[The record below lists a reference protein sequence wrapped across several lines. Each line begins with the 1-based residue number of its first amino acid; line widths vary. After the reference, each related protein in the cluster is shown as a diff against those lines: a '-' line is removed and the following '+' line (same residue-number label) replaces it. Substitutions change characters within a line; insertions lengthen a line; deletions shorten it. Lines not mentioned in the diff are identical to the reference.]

1 MLAVGAGVK
10 KRTINCV
17 AKERNAI
24 HFTIFVQGCYC
35 EPVGS

>member
-1 MLAVGAGVK
+1 MLAVGAENIL
-10 KRTINCV
+10 RTINCV